1 MKKFAGKFRIGSHRL
16 QGWNYANEA
25 AYFITVVTQNRH
37 CILGQIQNKKMILSD
52 FGEIVKTEWLKSFD
66 IRKELFLDEYVIM
79 PNHFHAI
86 VILKNIEDERLQNF
100 GSTKSINP
108 NNRDIN
114 DATFRLGD
122 DETNRFVVDESNRF
136 VVDESN
142 HVGDDD
148 TNRFVD
154 DESNRL
160 GDDETNRFVDD
171 ETNRFVDDETNR
183 FVDDGVDTYG
193 RTYLHHH
200 QQHHHHHHHR
210 NQPPYLIRMPKSISS
225 FMAGFKSGVNSK
237 IDDFIDQNHL
247 DMPKYDRNN
256 HFFQQNYFDR
266 IIRNQDELMR
276 IRNYIIDNP
285 KTWKGW

>member
-16 QGWNYANEA
+16 KGWNYANEA

-108 NNRDIN
+108 NNRDV
-114 DATFRLGD
+114 D
-122 DETNRFVVDESNRF
+122 DETNRFVVDET
-136 VVDESN
+136 N

-154 DESNRL
+154 DETNHV
-160 GDDETNRFVDD
+160 GDDD
-171 ETNRFVDDETNR
+171 TNR

-256 HFFQQNYFDR
+256 HFFQQNYYDR

>member
-1 MKKFAGKFRIGSHRL
+1 MKKFAGKFRNESHRL
-16 QGWNYANEA
+16 KGWNYAHEA

-100 GSTKSINP
+100 GCKKSINP
-108 NNRDIN
+108 DNRDVDDETN
-114 DATFRLGD
+114 RLGDNETNRFVVDETNHLGD
-122 DETNRFVVDESNRF
+122 DETNRFVVDE
-136 VVDESN
+136 
-142 HVGDDD
+142 
-148 TNRFVD
+148 T
-154 DESNRL
+154 NRL
-160 GDDETNRFVDD
+160 GDDY
-171 ETNRFVDDETNR
+171 
-183 FVDDGVDTYG
+183 GVDTYG
-193 RTYLHHH
+193 RTYLHHNH
-200 QQHHHHHHHR
+200 HHNQHHQHHHHHR
-210 NQPPYLIRMPKSISS
+210 NQPPYLIRRPKSISS

-256 HFFQQNYFDR
+256 HFFQQNYYDR